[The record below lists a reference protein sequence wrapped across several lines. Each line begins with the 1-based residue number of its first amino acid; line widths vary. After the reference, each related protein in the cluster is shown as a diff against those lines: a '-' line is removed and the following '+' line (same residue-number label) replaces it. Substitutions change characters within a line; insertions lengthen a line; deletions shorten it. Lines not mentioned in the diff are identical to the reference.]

1 MTRLSAVLSPAD
13 LPEPELH
20 AAKLDGELYPLDGC
34 FCPVDEIETAAH
46 RALALSILVP
56 AGLIAEQRTAA
67 WIYGATGC
75 PDRHQFCANIKARV
89 RPGSQSRVSVRE
101 VVIDGDELRAIAG
114 LPVTSPLR
122 TVLDL
127 ARFSPA
133 FAAPEIAMLT
143 GLMRIGGFGVPEC
156 IDAVN
161 ARRNLPAKRLAL
173 ARLRASLR

>member
-20 AAKLDGELYPLDGC
+20 AAKLDGELYRLDAS
-34 FCPVDEIETAAH
+34 FCPIDEIETPAH

-67 WIYGATGC
+67 WIYGVTEC
-75 PDRHQFCANIKARV
+75 PDRHQFCASVKARV
-89 RPGSQSRVSVRE
+89 RPGSPSRVTVRE
-101 VVIDGDELRAIAG
+101 VVIDGDELWQIAG

-127 ARFSPA
+127 ARFSPV
-133 FAAPEIAMLT
+133 FDIPELAILT
-143 GLMRIGGFGVPEC
+143 GLMRVGGFGVADC
-156 IDAVN
+156 IDAVT

-173 ARLRASLR
+173 TRLKDCLR